1 MLTRADIEQYRE
13 LKKQTDDANVEKQ
26 TMKAEIQV
34 ISNQGLERLKKYGL
48 ESYSDIPKLQ
58 KMIADLEAEV
68 IEERDKMMEYC
79 TYMANKKVEKA
90 TIFNKI

>member
-68 IEERDKMMEYC
+68 IAERDKMMEYC